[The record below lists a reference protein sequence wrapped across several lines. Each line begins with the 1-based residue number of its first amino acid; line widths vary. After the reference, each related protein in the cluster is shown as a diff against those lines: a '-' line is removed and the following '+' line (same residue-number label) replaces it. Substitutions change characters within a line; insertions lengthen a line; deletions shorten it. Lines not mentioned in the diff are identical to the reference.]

1 MSSLASTA
9 KQCRFGIIADDL
21 TGATDAAVPFAQRG
35 FATVVALC
43 RRHLAGLQAE
53 IIALTTNSRHDPP
66 IAARR
71 KVRAACQLLCRQ
83 GVGLLYKKLD
93 STVQGNI
100 VAEAE
105 AARDTAGFQ
114 TVLFCPANPAQGRVV
129 RHGLLT
135 VRGQPFAQLQEHLA
149 NQGLRQFSVL
159 DAPVTLP
166 KAAELLRHAPRF
178 VIADAQSEADLAVLV
193 QAALDAPRPV
203 LLAGSAGMAG
213 QLANVLAPAHR
224 VSQAALAPSKG
235 CIPTDADVSGPPLL
249 LCGSNNPVTQ
259 RQITALLRHT
269 AAVYT
274 PLTRRTAKAI
284 TAALCSG
291 YPAVVRVPIHL
302 RPDHIL
308 LERLAP
314 ISALLRAR
322 RIGSLILTGGDTG
335 LLVCRWLRPRALVL
349 RGELLPGLPW
359 GTIVGGH
366 ANGLVV
372 CTKPGGFGNDHSL
385 VEAVRLL
392 AVRPTRELS
401 P

>member
-1 MSSLASTA
+1 MG
-9 KQCRFGIIADDL
+9 QRCRFGIIADDL

-35 FATVVALC
+35 FATAVAL
-43 RRHLAGLQAE
+43 RRHDLAGLQAE
-53 IIALTTNSRHDPP
+53 IVALTTNSRHDPP
-66 IAARR
+66 AVARR
-71 KVRAACQLLCRQ
+71 KVRAACQLLRRQ

-129 RHGLLT
+129 GHGLLK
-135 VRGQPFAQLQEHLA
+135 VRGQPFAQLHEHLA

-178 VIADAQSEADLAVLV
+178 VIADAQSEPDLAILV

-213 QLANVLAPAHR
+213 QLAKLLGPAGR
-224 VSQAALAPSKG
+224 VSRPALVPSNSP
-235 CIPTDADVSGPPLL
+235 IPTDADLLGPPLVF
-249 LCGSNNPVTQ
+249 CGSNNPVTQ
-259 RQITALLRHT
+259 RQIAALLRRPGT
-269 AAVYT
+269 VDA

-308 LERLAP
+308 LERLAL
-314 ISALLRAR
+314 ISALLCER

-335 LLVCRWLRPRALVL
+335 LLVCRWLRPQGLVL

-359 GTIVGGH
+359 GTIIGGR
-366 ANGLVV
+366 ADGMVV
-372 CTKPGGFGNDHSL
+372 CTKPGGFGKDDSL

-392 AVRPTRELS
+392 SARKLS